1 MSRDTLR
8 VISLFSGSK
17 GNCTLIDTGNTRFL
31 IDAGGSAKAIID
43 ALEQVG
49 YTLSDVTAIFITHE
63 HSDHTHGLAVLTKKH
78 PIPVHITEASAKV
91 LAPAVDSPL
100 QRCLVTHPAEYT
112 VTLEDGCEI
121 EAFAAPHDSVCCVG
135 YRITCS
141 GGTVGVA
148 TDLGYVTQRV
158 YDRLLGCEAVMLESN
173 HDRDMVKNG
182 PYPAALKQRILSGGG
197 HLSNDDCA
205 EVAGAL
211 ARGGTKAFLLAH
223 LSQENNTPEAA
234 IETVLHA
241 VERYGVTVAAAC
253 PDGPTALVGSCR
265 PGALTPQTV

>member
-1 MSRDTLR
+1 MSGNTLR

-17 GNCTLIDTGNTRFL
+17 GNCTLIDTGHTRFL
-31 IDAGGSAKAIID
+31 IDAGGSAKAITE

-49 YTLSDVTAIFITHE
+49 YSLSDIAAIFITHE
-63 HSDHTHGLAVLTKKH
+63 HSDHTHGLGVLTKKR
-78 PIPVHITEASAKV
+78 PIPVHLTEASAKA
-91 LAPAVDSPL
+91 LAPAKDSPL
-100 QRCLVTHPAEYT
+100 WACLVTHPAEYT
-112 VTLEDGCEI
+112 VSLEDGCEV

-135 YRITCS
+135 YRITCC

-158 YDRLLGCEAVMLESN
+158 YDRLLGCEAVILESN

-211 ARGGTKAFLLAH
+211 ARGGTKAILLAH

-234 IETVLHA
+234 VHTVLQA
-241 VERYGVTVAAAC
+241 VERYGVTVTAAC
-253 PDGPTALVGSCR
+253 PDGPTVLVGTCR
-265 PGALTPQTV
+265 REEPTPQTV